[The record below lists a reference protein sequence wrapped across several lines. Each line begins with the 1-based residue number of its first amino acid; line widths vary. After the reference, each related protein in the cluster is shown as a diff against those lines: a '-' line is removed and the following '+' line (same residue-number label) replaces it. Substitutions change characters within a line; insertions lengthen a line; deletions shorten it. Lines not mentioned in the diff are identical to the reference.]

1 MHCAGRVETS
11 YSFGVLASLGESL
24 RVGNQGP
31 SLPCMVHAWRS
42 AGNPAF
48 LGGMMSLVAR
58 LRSGIVSLLFL
69 LPCTTS
75 ATHFSDVFIFGDSLS
90 DSGNV
95 ALLTTARSGPP
106 TSNLF
111 IPDFPYAI
119 SNRLTNARVWV
130 EIAAPTFGFSAV
142 PSLLGGP
149 NFAFAGARTGPL
161 GASGVPSLQ
170 TQFFGMYLAANTISS
185 DALYILAGGG
195 NNARDALIDILGC
208 MGDVACIGTIIS
220 NTAADFARDID
231 QMVEALE
238 AGGATN
244 ILVWN
249 APDVGKAPAVIGLA
263 GSAIGTLL
271 TSAMNAELLRE
282 LADDPHVRIFDL
294 FGLVNAAVSSAFGFE
309 NVTDACG
316 AVPGC
321 DPSEYFFWDGIHPT
335 SGGHAILAEAILL
348 AVPEPAT
355 IALLAFGLAGLAL
368 RRRESAAV
376 YYRWYCLG
384 GRQKKEPR
392 FHEGTGA

>member
-1 MHCAGRVETS
+1 MM
-11 YSFGVLASLGESL
+11 SFFDRLASG
-24 RVGNQGP
+24 V
-31 SLPCMVHAWRS
+31 
-42 AGNPAF
+42 
-48 LGGMMSLVAR
+48 
-58 LRSGIVSLLFL
+58 VSLLFL
-69 LPCTTS
+69 LPCAAH
-75 ATHFSDVFIFGDSLS
+75 ATHFSNVFIFGDSLS

-119 SNRLTNARVWV
+119 SDRLTNAQVWV

-149 NFAFAGARTGPL
+149 NYAFAGARTGPL
-161 GASGVPSLQ
+161 GGSGIPSLQ
-170 TQFFGMYLAANTISS
+170 TQFFGMYLPTNPISP

-195 NNARDALIDILGC
+195 NNARDALTDIFGC
-208 MGDVACIGTIIS
+208 TGNLACIGAIIG
-220 NTAADFARDID
+220 NTAAEFAQDIN

-249 APDVGKAPAVIGLA
+249 APDVGKAPAVIELGA
-263 GSAIGTLL
+263 SALGTLL
-271 TSAMNAELLRE
+271 ASAMNNALLLQ
-282 LADDPHVRIFDL
+282 LADDPHVKIFDL
-294 FGLVNAAVSSAFGFE
+294 FGLVNAAVSSAFGFD

-316 AVPGC
+316 AALGC
-321 DPSEYFFWDGIHPT
+321 NPSEYFFWDGVHPT

-355 IALLAFGLAGLAL
+355 IALLALGLAGFAL
-368 RRRESAAV
+368 RRRKPAAV
-376 YYRWYCLG
+376 RWHCLRS
-384 GRQKKEPR
+384 RQKKEPR